1 MAMSHRECK
10 KMEASLTPMQRAED
24 LLSKMTIEEE
34 KAVQLSCLYTMP
46 LLGANGP
53 IRSQLDAQLKQ
64 AIGHI
69 AGLGT
74 FGHKTPERIARMVNT
89 IQLYL
94 VTETPL
100 KILAIFHN

>member
-24 LLSKMTIEEE
+24 LLSKMTIEE
-34 KAVQLSCLYTMP
+34 KAVQLSCLYPMP

-53 IRSQLDAQLKQ
+53 IRNQLDAQLKQ
-64 AIGHI
+64 GIGHI

-74 FGHKTPERIARMVNT
+74 FGHKTPETIARMVNA

-94 VTETPL
+94 VTETPH
-100 KILAIFHN
+100 KIPVIFHN